1 MFEFFIKRPIF
12 SCVLSIVIV
21 LTGLVCL
28 LKLPTDS
35 FPPITPPTILIN
47 ASYTGASVDTLSK
60 TIAAPIEVQ
69 VNGVEDMLYMVTNNN
84 TGEIS
89 TTVTF
94 GIDSDIDMNLVN
106 TLNRVNL
113 AMPKLPPEVK
123 AVGVNVDKKSTSIL
137 QLIAFRSPDQSV
149 SLVDLNA
156 YVDINVLDPIKRIH
170 GVGKAQM
177 IGASGATR
185 VWLDPNKLA
194 KLSLTTGDVIQAIRE
209 QNNQY
214 ATGRI
219 GTPPFSRVQEKTYG
233 IVSKG
238 RLVETQEFE
247 NIILKASSNGEVV
260 RLKDVGRVERGF
272 QNYDFVGKLDGEPVV
287 VLSIYL
293 QPGANALAVAT
304 KVREKMQE
312 LSQRFPKGVE
322 YLIPYDT
329 TKFIEVSIAEVVH
342 TLFEATFLVFLVVY
356 LFLQNW
362 RATIIPTIAV
372 PICLMGSLI
381 GLAALG
387 FSINTL
393 TLFGMVLSIGI
404 VVDDAIVV
412 VENVERLMHEQ
423 NLLPVKAS
431 IEAMKEVGGPVV
443 AIVLILCAVFV
454 PVSFLSGLIGQLYRQ
469 FATTIAISVVF
480 SGIVALTLSPSLSAL
495 LLKKSPHTPNRF
507 FQAFN
512 AGFEKMQNAYVHGV
526 RYFLKRPLFGSGIFA
541 GVLVTCFFLGKMVPS
556 SLVPDEDQGY
566 LIMLANSTP
575 GTTTQ
580 KTEQLATKLDRMIAE
595 QPAVDSV
602 LSLSGFDLI
611 SGQRNPSTLTTFM
624 VLKDWKDRKA
634 RHLQAPAVLN
644 DLSKKLMAVP
654 EALAFVFNPPTI
666 PGLGAVGGIEC
677 YLEDRAGRSVKE
689 LEALTQKF
697 IQDTEN
703 HPAIARM
710 STNLR
715 TSLPLYRADL
725 DMPKV
730 KALGVPVDQLF
741 QTLSAYYG
749 GYYVNDYSESS
760 RIYQVYIQAED
771 THRLTADNLKQM
783 YVRSSTTQSM
793 VTLDALVNLRSD
805 SGPILLNRFNGTVA
819 SYVSG
824 VIKPGYTSGQAIEAF
839 EKTAKETLPKDIKLS
854 WAGAAFQEKQVG
866 MQSVIAILFGI
877 IMVVLI
883 LSALYERVLLPISVL
898 CAIPFGVVGALLAVF
913 FAGLSNDVYFQIG
926 LLTLVGLSAKNAILI
941 VEFAIVKRK
950 EGLDIVDAAVEA
962 ARLRLR
968 PILMTSLA
976 FILGAVPLVLSS
988 GAGANGRQSIGAG
1001 LIGGMISSSSLAL
1014 FFIPLFYVLFQRLS
1028 EKLAKKRKG
1037 EIQTGKPKKGDP
1049 HV

>member
-28 LKLPTDS
+28 LKLPTDI

-60 TIAAPIEVQ
+60 TVAAPVEVQ
-69 VNGVEDMLYMVTNNN
+69 VNGVEDMLYMVTNNTN
-84 TGEIS
+84 TGELS

-94 GIDSDIDMNLVN
+94 GVDSDIDMNLVN

-137 QLIAFRSPDQSV
+137 QLLVFRSPHQNM
-149 SLVDLNA
+149 SLVDLTA
-156 YVDINVLDPIKRIH
+156 YIDVNVLDPLKRID
-170 GVGKAQM
+170 GVGKAQL
-177 IGASGATR
+177 IGAPNAIR
-185 VWLDPNKLA
+185 IWLDPNKLA
-194 KLSLTTGDVIQAIRE
+194 KLSLAAGDVIQAVRE

-219 GTPPFSRVQEKTYG
+219 GIAPFTDLQEKNYG
-233 IVSKG
+233 IVAKG
-238 RLVETQEFE
+238 RLATPQEFE
-247 NIILKASSNGEVV
+247 NIILKATSSGEVV

-272 QNYDFVGKLDGEPVV
+272 QNYDFVGKLNGEPVV

-293 QPGANALAVAT
+293 QPGANALAVAQ
-304 KVREKMQE
+304 KVREEMHE
-312 LSQRFPKGVE
+312 LAQRFPKGVE

-329 TKFIEVSIAEVVH
+329 TKFIEVSIEEVVH

-372 PICLMGSLI
+372 PVCLMGCLI

-412 VENVERLMHEQ
+412 VENVERLMHEEKLSPIQ
-423 NLLPVKAS
+423 AS
-431 IEAMKEVGGPVV
+431 IKAMKEVGGPVI

-454 PVSFLSGLIGQLYRQ
+454 PVSFLGGLIGQLYRQ
-469 FATTIAISVVF
+469 FATTIAIAVVF

-495 LLKKSPHTPNRF
+495 LLKQTPHTPNRF

-512 AGFEKMQNAYVHGV
+512 AGFEKLQTFYVHGV
-526 RYFLKRPLFGSGIFA
+526 RYLLNRPFLGGGLFT
-541 GVLVTCFFLGKMVPS
+541 GVLVACFFLGKMVPG

-566 LIMLANSTP
+566 LIMLANSVP

-580 KTEQLATKLDRMIAE
+580 KTEKLATKLDAMIQE
-595 QPAVDSV
+595 QPAVDHV
-602 LSLSGFDLI
+602 LSLSGFDLL

-624 VLKDWKDRKA
+624 VLKDWNDRKE
-634 RHLQAPAVLN
+634 RHLKAPAVLK
-644 DLSKKLMAVP
+644 DLSQKLMAVP

-666 PGLGAVGGIEC
+666 PGLGAVGGVEC
-677 YLEDRAGRSVKE
+677 YLEDRGGRTSQE
-689 LEALTQKF
+689 LEDLTQQF
-697 IQDTEN
+697 IQEAEA
-703 HPAIARM
+703 HPAIARI
-710 STNLR
+710 STTLR
-715 TSLPLYRADL
+715 TSLPLYKADL
-725 DMPKV
+725 DLPKI
-730 KALGVPVDQLF
+730 KSLGVPVDQLF
-741 QTLSAYYG
+741 ATLSAYYG
-749 GYYVNDYSESS
+749 GYYVNDYNEAS

-771 THRLTADNLKQM
+771 THRLTTDNLKQM
-783 YVRSSTTQSM
+783 YVRSATTHAM
-793 VTLDALVNLRSD
+793 IPLDALVTLRPE

-819 SYVSG
+819 AYVNG
-824 VIKPGYTSGQAIEAF
+824 VIRPGFTSGQAIGAM
-839 EKTAKETLPKDIKLS
+839 EKIAKEKMPQDIKLS
-854 WAGAAFQEKQVG
+854 WAGSAFQEKQVG
-866 MQSVIAILFGI
+866 SQSIIAILFGI
-877 IMVVLI
+877 IMVMLI

-898 CAIPFGVVGALLAVF
+898 CAIPFGVLGALFVVF
-913 FAGLSNDVYFQIG
+913 LTGLSNDIYFQIG

-941 VEFAIVKRK
+941 VEFAIVKRE
-950 EGLDIVDAAVEA
+950 EGLDVIEAAVEA

-968 PILMTSLA
+968 PIIMTSLA

-988 GAGANGRQSIGAG
+988 GAGANGRHSIGAG

-1014 FFIPLFYVLFQRLS
+1014 FFIPLFYVLFQKLS
-1028 EKLAKKRKG
+1028 EKLKTKKVSTTK
-1037 EIQTGKPKKGDP
+1037 GKPDGKDP
-1049 HV
+1049 HA